1 MYIKGGQLSS
11 KTKTCTHC
19 GETKP
24 IEAFKRRL
32 TKRQSCALLH
42 RSSISVGVVVNSVRC
57 KTCWLMTKS
66 RKPMNKKQIRNKIES
81 GDIKRVLGEMMLKE
95 IDRVIPLKRS
105 RVMKLEWQK
114 RKTGWIKTLNDNL
127 QQQVAK
133 YRNRYYAYK
142 ASLKPNNQS
151 GENSLRDKQHAMLEQ
166 HRQNYAQAQQIRND
180 LMTRARAGEQIEV
193 DVQIVMYL
201 KGGGRGSD

>member
-1 MYIKGGQLSS
+1 MSS

-32 TKRQSCALLH
+32 TKRQSCVLLN
-42 RSSISVGVVVNSVRC
+42 RSSLSQGIVVDSVRC

-66 RKPMNKKQIRNKIES
+66 RKPMTKKQIRNKINS
-81 GDIKRVLGEMMLKE
+81 GDIKRVLGEIMISE
-95 IDRVIPLKRS
+95 INRAIPLKRS
-105 RVMKLEWQK
+105 RVMKEEWQK
-114 RKTGWIKTLNDNL
+114 RKTSWVKTLNDNL
-127 QQQVAK
+127 QQQVDK

-142 ASLKPNNQS
+142 ATLNKSS

-166 HRQNYAQAQQIRND
+166 HRQNYEQSMQIKKD
-180 LMTRARAGEQIEV
+180 LMDRAKAGEKIEV
-193 DVQIVMYL
+193 DVQIVMYM
-201 KGGGRGSD
+201 KGGGHGSD

>member
-1 MYIKGGQLSS
+1 MSS

-24 IEAFKRRL
+24 LDAFKRRL

-42 RSSISVGVVVNSVRC
+42 RSSISCGITVESVRC
-57 KTCWLMTKS
+57 KTCWHMTKS
-66 RKPMNKKQIRNKIES
+66 KKPLTKKQIRNKMNS
-81 GDIKRVLGEMMLKE
+81 GDLKWVMGNIMLKE
-95 IDRVIPLKRS
+95 LNETIPQKRS

-133 YRNRYYAYK
+133 YKNRYHAYRATLNK
-142 ASLKPNNQS
+142 QS
-151 GENSLRDKQHAMLEQ
+151 GENSLQDKQHAMLEQ
-166 HRQNYAQAQQIRND
+166 HRWNYEQAIKIKKD
-180 LMTRARAGEQIEV
+180 LMLRAKAGERIEV
-193 DVQIVMYL
+193 DVQIVMYFR
-201 KGGGRGSD
+201 KGGA

>member
-1 MYIKGGQLSS
+1 MSS

-32 TKRQSCALLH
+32 TKRQSCVLLN
-42 RSSISVGVVVNSVRC
+42 RSSLSQGIVVDSVRC

-66 RKPMNKKQIRNKIES
+66 RKPMTKKQIRNKINS
-81 GDIKRVLGEMMLKE
+81 GDIKRVLGEIMISE
-95 IDRVIPLKRS
+95 INRAIPLKRS
-105 RVMKLEWQK
+105 RVMKEEWQK
-114 RKTGWIKTLNDNL
+114 RKTSWVKTLNDNL
-127 QQQVAK
+127 QQQVDK

-142 ASLKPNNQS
+142 ATLNKSS

-166 HRQNYAQAQQIRND
+166 HRLNYEQSMQIKKD
-180 LMTRARAGEQIEV
+180 LMTRARAGEKIEV

-201 KGGGRGSD
+201 KGGGHGSN

>member
-1 MYIKGGQLSS
+1 MSS

-24 IEAFKRRL
+24 IDAFKRRL
-32 TKRQSCALLH
+32 TKRQSCALLN
-42 RSSISVGVVVNSVRC
+42 RSSISSGIVVDSVRC

-66 RKPMNKKQIRNKIES
+66 KKPMTKKQIRNKIES
-81 GDIKRVLGEMMLKE
+81 GDIKRVMGEIMIKE
-95 IDRVIPLKRS
+95 LNESIPQKRS
-105 RVMKLEWQK
+105 RVMKEEWQK
-114 RKTGWIKTLNDNL
+114 RKTSWVKTLNDNL
-127 QQQVAK
+127 QQQVDT

-142 ASLKPNNQS
+142 ATLNKSS

-166 HRQNYAQAQQIRND
+166 HRQNYEQSMQVKKR
-180 LMTRARAGEQIEV
+180 LMDRAKAGEKIEV

-201 KGGGRGSD
+201 KGGGHGSN

>member
-1 MYIKGGQLSS
+1 MSS

-24 IEAFKRRL
+24 IDAFKRRL

-42 RSSISVGVVVNSVRC
+42 RSSLSQGIVVDSVRC

-66 RKPMNKKQIRNKIES
+66 KKPMTKKQIRNKIES
-81 GDIKRVLGEMMLKE
+81 GDIKRVMGEIMIKE
-95 IDRVIPLKRS
+95 LNESIPLKRS
-105 RVMKLEWQK
+105 RVMKEEWQK

-127 QQQVAK
+127 QQQVDT
-133 YRNRYYAYK
+133 YRNRYYAYRANLNK
-142 ASLKPNNQS
+142 SS

-166 HRQNYAQAQQIRND
+166 HRLNYEQSMQIKKN
-180 LMTRARAGEQIEV
+180 LMDRAKAGEKIEV
-193 DVQIVMYL
+193 DVQIVMYFK
-201 KGGGRGSD
+201 KGGV

>member
-1 MYIKGGQLSS
+1 MSS
-11 KTKTCTHC
+11 KTKTCTYC

-24 IEAFKRRL
+24 IDAFKRRL

-42 RSSISVGVVVNSVRC
+42 RSSISCGVIVESVRC

-66 RKPMNKKQIRNKIES
+66 KKPLTKKQIRNKMNS
-81 GDIKRVLGEMMLKE
+81 GDLKWVLGNIMLKE
-95 IDRVIPLKRS
+95 LNETIPQKRS

-133 YRNRYYAYK
+133 YKNRYHAYRATLNK
-142 ASLKPNNQS
+142 LNKSS
-151 GENSLRDKQHAMLEQ
+151 GENSLQDKQHALLEQ
-166 HRQNYAQAQQIRND
+166 HRWNYEQAIKIKKD
-180 LMTRARAGEQIEV
+180 LMDRAKSGEKIEV
-193 DVQIVMYL
+193 DVKIMMYFR
-201 KGGGRGSD
+201 KGGEHGSD

>member
-1 MYIKGGQLSS
+1 MSS

-32 TKRQSCALLH
+32 TKRQSCVLLN
-42 RSSISVGVVVNSVRC
+42 RSSLSQGIVVDSVRC

-66 RKPMNKKQIRNKIES
+66 RKPMTKKQIRNKINS
-81 GDIKRVLGEMMLKE
+81 GDIKRVLGEIMISE
-95 IDRVIPLKRS
+95 INRAIPLKRS
-105 RVMKLEWQK
+105 RVMKEEWQK
-114 RKTGWIKTLNDNL
+114 RKTSWVKTLNDNL
-127 QQQVAK
+127 QQQVDK

-142 ASLKPNNQS
+142 ATLIKTGQGQMSPDQ
-151 GENSLRDKQHAMLEQ
+151 GKQHATLEQ
-166 HRQNYAQAQQIRND
+166 HRLNYEQAIQIKKR
-180 LMTRARAGEQIEV
+180 LMDRAKAGEKIEV

-201 KGGGRGSD
+201 KGGGHGSN

>member
-1 MYIKGGQLSS
+1 MSS

-32 TKRQSCALLH
+32 TKRQSCVLLH
-42 RSSISVGVVVNSVRC
+42 RSSISQGIVVDSVRC

-66 RKPMNKKQIRNKIES
+66 KKPMTKKQIRNKIES

-95 IDRVIPLKRS
+95 LDRTIPLKRS
-105 RVMKLEWQK
+105 RVMKEEWQK

-142 ASLKPNNQS
+142 ATKREQMFPLT
-151 GENSLRDKQHAMLEQ
+151 DKQNAMLEQ
-166 HRQNYAQAQQIRND
+166 HRQNYAQAMQIRND
-180 LMTRARAGEQIEV
+180 LMTRARAGERIEV

-201 KGGGRGSD
+201 KTKGEV